1 MKCPVC
7 EADGGFTSLSPQLC
21 SADNRLCAQ
30 CGLVFIPREEGD
42 KAAYYQTDGY
52 YTESPNLAARPL
64 LTSRHLLLSLAGE
77 RIARM
82 EPLLPFGLSGR
93 SVLDV
98 GCGYG
103 ELLGWLKRE
112 RGCDVAGVEASRQA
126 AAAGS
131 AMFGVPIHPGLL
143 DGQVHGGRK
152 YDLVMCNHTLEH
164 VEDPAAFLGQ
174 LRDRVADGGIL
185 YVEVPNVMWP
195 SGGFALEQ
203 FLYDEHIQTF
213 SAWNLALLLQRSR
226 LAVRAYS
233 DRDFLR
239 FACDPAPGAAS
250 VPVPAITAHAVERF
264 LQEYKAS
271 YSAAQRAR
279 VLAGKA
285 RYAVRLAFS
294 KMIDQVAPR

>member
-1 MKCPVC
+1 MKCPAC
-7 EADGGFTSLSPQLC
+7 EVASGFKPLSPHLC
-21 SADNRLCAQ
+21 SADNRLCAR
-30 CGLVFIPREEGD
+30 CGLVFIPREDGA

-64 LTSRHLLLSLAGE
+64 LTSRHLLLSLARE

-82 EPLLPFGLSGR
+82 EPLLPFGLDGR

-112 RGCDVAGVEASRQA
+112 RGCDVSGVEASRQA
-126 AAAGS
+126 AATGT
-131 AMFGVPIHPGLL
+131 AMFGVPIHAGLL
-143 DGQVHGGRK
+143 DAHVHGGRR

-164 VEDPAAFLGQ
+164 VEDPRAFLVQ
-174 LRDRVADGGIL
+174 LGERVAEGGVL

-195 SGGFALEQ
+195 SGGFTLEE

-239 FACDPAPGAAS
+239 FVCDPAPGAAS
-250 VPVPAITAHAVERF
+250 VPITPISAESVERF
-264 LQEYKAS
+264 LHGYKAS